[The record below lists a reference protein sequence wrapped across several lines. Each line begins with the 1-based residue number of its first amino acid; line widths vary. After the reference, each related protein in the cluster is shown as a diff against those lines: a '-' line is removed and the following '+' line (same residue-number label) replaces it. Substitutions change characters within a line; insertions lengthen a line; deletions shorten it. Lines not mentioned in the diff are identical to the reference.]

1 MAIAPISGLTT
12 YSPVASVQPMN
23 YAVEN
28 TAGFSD
34 VYNSESVKGG
44 AAVTGTAPVQYP
56 NARVEEPEES
66 RPVDSTA
73 ILEEKKKTASQFNDI
88 AAKFSSIKTSY
99 NNSGVGNSYGMI
111 GSRIDAFA

>member
-12 YSPVASVQPMN
+12 YSPIASVQPMN

-34 VYNSESVKGG
+34 VYNTESVKGG
-44 AAVTGTAPVQYP
+44 ATVTGTAPV
-56 NARVEEPEES
+56 RRS
-66 RPVDSTA
+66 SD
-73 ILEEKKKTASQFNDI
+73 LASQFNDI
-88 AAKFSSIKTSY
+88 AAKFSSVKTSY
-99 NNSGVGNSYGMI
+99 NNSGVGNSYGMV

>member
-28 TAGFSD
+28 AAGFSD
-34 VYNSESVKGG
+34 VYNTESVKGG

-56 NARVEEPEES
+56 NARVEDPEES

-73 ILEEKKKTASQFNDI
+73 IFEEKKKTASQFNDI

>member
-28 TAGFSD
+28 AAGFSD
-34 VYNSESVKGG
+34 VYNTESVKGG

-56 NARVEEPEES
+56 NARVEPEES

-99 NNSGVGNSYGMI
+99 NNSGVGNSYGMV